1 MSKIKIFLI
10 LANLF
15 LGFAI
20 YLTFK
25 NDNEKELGTNTL
37 LISALSKLDSL
48 KLDSG
53 NSSNVIE
60 LTKISQ
66 NWQIVEPYSWE
77 ANKLALSNFQTK
89 LAHFQFKKLNDL
101 SEIKDKGEILEDY
114 GIDELSPKIKISSH
128 KRFHRF

>member
-20 YLTFK
+20 YITFK
-25 NDNEKELGTNTL
+25 NDNEKEIGTNKL
-37 LISALSKLDSL
+37 LISTLSKLDSL

-53 NSSNVIE
+53 NSSKIIG
-60 LTKISQ
+60 LTKVSQ

-89 LAHFQFKKLNDL
+89 IAHFQFKKLNNL
-101 SEIKDKGEILEDY
+101 RKLKEKGSGSKKEIPLEDRY
-114 GIDELSPKIKISSH
+114 TLVPWNDHLL
-128 KRFHRF
+128 

>member
-1 MSKIKIFLI
+1 MK
-10 LANLF
+10 
-15 LGFAI
+15 
-20 YLTFK
+20 
-25 NDNEKELGTNTL
+25 KELGTNTL

-77 ANKLALSNFQTK
+77 ANKLALSNF
-89 LAHFQFKKLNDL
+89 KLNL
-101 SEIKDKGEILEDY
+101 LIFNLKNLTI
-114 GIDELSPKIKISSH
+114 
-128 KRFHRF
+128 

>member
-20 YLTFK
+20 YITFK
-25 NDNEKELGTNTL
+25 NDNEKEIGTNKL
-37 LISALSKLDSL
+37 LISTLSKLDSL

-53 NSSNVIE
+53 NSSKVIE

-66 NWQIVEPYSWE
+66 NWQIIEPYSWE

-89 LAHFQFKKLNDL
+89 IAHFQFKKLNNL
-101 SEIKDKGEILEDY
+101 KKLKEKGEILEDY
-114 GIDELSPKIKISSH
+114 GIDEYSPRIKNFI
-128 KRFHRF
+128 

>member
-20 YLTFK
+20 YITFK
-25 NDNEKELGTNTL
+25 NDNEKEIGTNKL
-37 LISALSKLDSL
+37 LISTLSKLDSL

-53 NSSNVIE
+53 NSSKIIG
-60 LTKISQ
+60 LTKVSQ

-89 LAHFQFKKLNDL
+89 IAHFQSELFKLL
-101 SEIKDKGEILEDY
+101 
-114 GIDELSPKIKISSH
+114 
-128 KRFHRF
+128 